1 MVTRAI
7 RVAGI
12 VSVVLFGL
20 CTAVR
25 AQSAPDAWKV
35 TVAPYLMAAGM
46 NGTTGIGR
54 LESDVDLS
62 ASDVFSNLQFG
73 FMGYF
78 EVMKGKWGA
87 GVDIIW
93 MALGSSTPPPLP
105 TKVDVNQGGFTF
117 LAVRQ
122 LSSAVDFRA
131 GAVVNTLQPKIVFQA
146 PLDRELSRTETWV
159 DPIVGVKLHTP
170 DTGGR
175 WGVALMADIGGFGVG
190 SDIMFNIQPTV
201 AVRFTRAA
209 GLAFGYRWIYLKY
222 EKEGDDTQRR
232 FLYDMTS
239 SGPFAGFVFRF

>member
-1 MVTRAI
+1 M
-7 RVAGI
+7 G
-12 VSVVLFGL
+12 VVLLGL
-20 CTAVR
+20 GAAVR
-25 AQSAPDAWKV
+25 AQPAPDGWKV
-35 TVAPYLMAAGM
+35 TVAPYLMGAGM

-62 ASDVFSNLQFG
+62 ASDVFKNLQFG

-87 GVDIIW
+87 GADIIW
-93 MALGSSTPPPLP
+93 MSLGSSTPPPLP

-117 LAVRQ
+117 LVIRQ
-122 LSSAVDFRA
+122 LSRAVDLRA

-170 DTGGR
+170 DSGGR
-175 WGVALMADIGGFGVG
+175 WGVALMADIGGFGAG

-222 EKEGDDTQRR
+222 ENEGDDTQRR